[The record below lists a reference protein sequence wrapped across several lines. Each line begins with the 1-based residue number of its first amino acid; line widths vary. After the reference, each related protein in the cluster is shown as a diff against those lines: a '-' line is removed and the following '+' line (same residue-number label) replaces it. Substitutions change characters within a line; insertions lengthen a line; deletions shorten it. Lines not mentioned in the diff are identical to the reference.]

1 MISTS
6 TFNVLEMT
14 AKIPAIPP
22 LKNKDRLKVNTP
34 SLAPSPAG
42 KKNAVKPTNQAM
54 ENEPINK
61 VNEACSPRPHRI
73 N

>member
-14 AKIPAIPP
+14 AKSPAIPP
-22 LKNKDRLKVNTP
+22 LRNKDILKVNTP

-42 KKNAVKPTNQAM
+42 KKKAEKPTNQAM

-61 VNEACSPRPHRI
+61 VNEASSPSPHRI